1 MKRSYISLILLVIIA
16 GWGCKEHKMTF
27 FPTNHQGLSWQGR
40 TYPDNT
46 GNVYMTGSASSLQFR
61 FSGPK
66 CRIWLRNAAPG
77 EEYNYM
83 SLVIDGIHQ
92 PRTIIRS
99 DTFYAI
105 DIVPADRKHIHEV
118 ALYKETEPVN
128 GSIIISAVEADSLGA
143 PTISTR
149 KKIEFIG
156 NSITVG
162 MSSDVSLKKCNEGT
176 WYDQHNAYDAYG
188 PRLAR
193 ALNMD
198 YMVNGFSGIGIYRST
213 RDDFP
218 VMKDVYES
226 AFLGPDPSSPRWD
239 FSKFTPDYVS
249 ICLGTNDFSDGG
261 GMTPR
266 APFDPEK
273 FIPAYVD
280 FLKMVHGH
288 YPAAQIIITNTP
300 MLPQGLNEILT
311 QCLKEIKD
319 KAEAEGIK
327 PISIFS
333 FSKMYSSGCG
343 GHPSVEEQG
352 KMAEEMVLFLKEMG
366 R

>member
-1 MKRSYISLILLVIIA
+1 
-16 GWGCKEHKMTF
+16 
-27 FPTNHQGLSWQGR
+27 
-40 TYPDNT
+40 
-46 GNVYMTGSASSLQFR
+46 
-61 FSGPK
+61 
-66 CRIWLRNAAPG
+66 
-77 EEYNYM
+77 M
-83 SLVIDGIHQ
+83 SLVIDGVHH

-99 DTFYAI
+99 DTFSAI
-105 DIVPADRKHIHEV
+105 DIVPVDRRDIHDV

-143 PTISTR
+143 PQTSNR

-162 MSSDVSLKKCNEGT
+162 MSSDESMIKCNEGT

-188 PRLAR
+188 PRVAR
-193 ALNMD
+193 ALDMD

-213 RDDFP
+213 RDEYP
-218 VMKDVYES
+218 VMKDIYES

-239 FSKFTPDYVS
+239 FSMFTPEYVS
-249 ICLGTNDFSDGG
+249 ICLGTNDFSEGG

-273 FIPAYVD
+273 FIPAYID

-288 YPAAQIIITNTP
+288 YPTAHIIITNTP
-300 MLPQGLNEILT
+300 MLPPRLNEILT
-311 QCLKEIKD
+311 HCLEEIKL

-327 PISIFS
+327 PVSIFS
-333 FSKMYSSGCG
+333 FRKMYSSGCG
-343 GHPSVEEQG
+343 GHPSVDEQG
-352 KMAEEMVLFLKEMG
+352 KMAEEFVLFMKGMEK
-366 R
+366 